1 MSSYKAISL
10 FRQTTFINQKLKYC
24 LENFPNDIW
33 AVSWQNQQMTCA
45 QQRLRSAWASPQ
57 SDQSSLCAQWLAKDA
72 SFLHADSED
81 SDQTGRMPRL
91 TRVFAGLTCHFV
103 GFVTRWL
110 ISLWL
115 ILFVSLF
122 NLSKKIHVCLLQ
134 SILAFSVPTVY
145 DTATSWENL
154 FMQYANSKDTDQPA
168 HPRSLIS
175 AFVVCCLDCIIAIVL
190 ITETSRL

>member
-1 MSSYKAISL
+1 MISEPL
-10 FRQTTFINQKLKYC
+10 HDKTNK
-24 LENFPNDIW
+24 
-33 AVSWQNQQMTCA
+33 MTCA
-45 QQRLRSAWASPQ
+45 QQSLRSAWASPQ
-57 SDQSSLCAQWLAKDA
+57 SDQSSLCAQWVAKDII
-72 SFLHADSED
+72 FLHADSED

-91 TRVFAGLTCHFV
+91 TWVFAGRTCHFV
-103 GFVTRWL
+103 GFVTRRL

-122 NLSKKIHVCLLQ
+122 NLSKKIHVCLFQ
-134 SILAFSVPTVY
+134 SILVFSVPTAY

-154 FMQYANSKDTDQPA
+154 FMQYANSKDTDQLA

-175 AFVVCCLDCIIAIVL
+175 AFVVCCLDSIIPWVL